1 MSSKSRR
8 DDGDGRS
15 GRAPSQR
22 QLRVGEV
29 VRHELSQIL
38 THGGFHDPELQG
50 RIITVPEVRMT
61 PDLKTANVFVMPL
74 GGSGEKEVIS
84 ALNRNKKRIRG
95 LLSQKLTLKYMP
107 GLSFELD
114 RSFQASRKIDDLLR
128 SPDVSRDLGKDPEG
142 QQ

>member
-1 MSSKSRR
+1 MSSKSHRN
-8 DDGDGRS
+8 DSDGRS
-15 GRAPSQR
+15 GKPPRQR

-29 VRHELSQIL
+29 IRHELSQIL
-38 THGGFHDPELQG
+38 THGGFHDPDLQG
-50 RIITVPEVRMT
+50 RIITVPEVRMAR
-61 PDLKTANVFVMPL
+61 DLKTANVFIMPL
-74 GGSGEKEVIS
+74 GGSGEKEVIN

-95 LLSQKLTLKYMP
+95 LLSQKLTLKFMP

-128 SPDVSRDLGKDPEG
+128 SPEVSRDLGKDPEG